1 MESEKPETGSSQG
14 SLTAGLMLMLT
25 TSVVGF
31 VLFYLLVQN
40 GYILRLSESAN
51 VISLRD
57 TLVIIMV
64 TVTIVL
70 TIYNVQSRMP
80 VILADKD
87 AMEAKTT
94 FMKGTLIPMGIMAF
108 FVLFVYQFMMN
119 TTQSLSI
126 RGMLGILATV
136 IAIGIGAMVFRMAVE
151 NKVVVI
157 GSILAL
163 VVAGFLVM
171 VLPLYKKVIGG

>member
-31 VLFYLLVQN
+31 VLFYLLIQN
-40 GYILRLSESAN
+40 GYIVRLPEATN
-51 VISLRD
+51 AVSLKD
-57 TLVIIMV
+57 TLVVIMV
-64 TVTIVL
+64 SVSIVL
-70 TIYNVQSRMP
+70 TIYNVQARLP

-87 AMEAKTT
+87 AMDSKTR
-94 FMKGTLIPMGIMAF
+94 FMKGTLIPMGIMVF

-119 TTQSLSI
+119 TTQPLSI
-126 RGMLGILATV
+126 RGMLGILATA
-136 IAIGIGAMVFRMAVE
+136 IAIGIGAMVFRMAVD

>member
-1 MESEKPETGSSQG
+1 MESENPETGSSQG
-14 SLTAGLMLMLT
+14 SLTAGLMLMIT

-40 GYILRLSESAN
+40 GYVVRLSESAN
-51 VISLRD
+51 VISVRD
-57 TLVIIMV
+57 TLVVIMV

-80 VILADKD
+80 AILADKD
-87 AMEAKTT
+87 AMDSKTR
-94 FMKGTLIPMGIMAF
+94 FMKGTLIPMGIMVF
-108 FVLFVYQFMMN
+108 FVLFVYQFIMN
-119 TTQSLSI
+119 TTQPLSM
-126 RGMLGILATV
+126 RGMLGILVSAIV
-136 IAIGIGAMVFRMAVE
+136 IGIGAMTFKMAVD

-157 GSILAL
+157 GSILSL
-163 VVAGFLVM
+163 IVAGFLVM

>member
-25 TSVVGF
+25 LSVTGF
-31 VLFYLLVQN
+31 VIIYLMIQN
-40 GYILRLSESAN
+40 GYIIKLSES
-51 VISLRD
+51 VTVKSLKD
-57 TLVIIMV
+57 TLVVIMV

-70 TIYNVQSRMP
+70 TIYNVQARMP

-87 AMEAKTT
+87 AMESKTR
-94 FMKGTLIPMGIMAF
+94 FMKGTLIPIGIMVF

-119 TTQSLSI
+119 TTQGLSV

-136 IAIGIGAMVFRMAVE
+136 IAIGIGAMTFRMAVE

-171 VLPLYKKVIGG
+171 VLPLYKKVIG